1 MVYNLSLTMAEIAN
15 ATAQAIQKQQ
25 DSLNSLV
32 KVVIDNQI
40 ALDYLLAERVAFV
53 LLPAFLAEYV
63 STI

>member
-1 MVYNLSLTMAEIAN
+1 MAEIAN
-15 ATAQAIQKQQ
+15 ATAQAIQKQR

-53 LLPAFLAEYV
+53 LLPAFLAVYV

>member
-1 MVYNLSLTMAEIAN
+1 MAEIAN

-53 LLPAFLAEYV
+53 LLPAFLAVYV